1 MSHTNAIQL
10 DAVSK
15 SFDGF
20 KALSEASFTACWGE
34 VHALLGEN
42 GAGKSSLMNIAAGLY
57 APETGSLFID
67 DNLVRLKGPLDAAN
81 QGIGMVH
88 QHFKLVKPF
97 TVVENI
103 LLGLRTEQALGY
115 RKRLQQTAE
124 DIKAMAA
131 KLGFSIDPFARVDQL
146 SVAEQQRVEIL
157 KVLLAGARILIL
169 DEPTAVLTDAEAENL
184 LTTVTNFAHQEG
196 AAVILVTHKMN
207 DVMR

>member
-1 MSHTNAIQL
+1 MSHRNAIQL

-20 KALSEASFTACWGE
+20 KALSGASFTARWGE

-67 DNLVRLKGPLDAAN
+67 DNLVRLKGPLDASN

-88 QHFKLVKPF
+88 QHFKLVRPF
-97 TVVENI
+97 SVVENI
-103 LLGLRTEQALGY
+103 LLGQRNQQASRY
-115 RKRLQQTAE
+115 RKRLQQVAE
-124 DIKAMAA
+124 EIKATAA

-169 DEPTAVLTDAEAENL
+169 DEPTAVLTDA
-184 LTTVTNFAHQEG
+184 
-196 AAVILVTHKMN
+196 
-207 DVMR
+207 